1 MSGSEDGSLRVW
13 DTLSRQCLRQVTP
26 LKKHPLTNLQVKN
39 RNLPIEV
46 FLRMLLSLQIM
57 YRSEVLGSGVTKS
70 TLLPI
75 AHLKKYAETNN
86 SSDKCLL
93 PAVVL
98 GNGHRTTASCDKR
111 GYESS
116 FEMQLAAI
124 DRGGPKKSTTNV
136 RSGRQN
142 LDDDFVSLQQ
152 FDTENPL
159 PKDKRLTL
167 ASVASATSATQQ
179 KHQAEL
185 VRLEKEKEEL
195 VKRVQVLEQQL
206 ERKVELVAEDGQ
218 DAEPRTN
225 KEVKETDKSKKRK
238 NDARRAK

>member
-1 MSGSEDGSLRVW
+1 
-13 DTLSRQCLRQVTP
+13 
-26 LKKHPLTNLQVKN
+26 
-39 RNLPIEV
+39 
-46 FLRMLLSLQIM
+46 M

-98 GNGHRTTASCDKR
+98 GNGHRTTASYDKR
-111 GYESS
+111 EYESS

-152 FDTENPL
+152 FDAENPL
-159 PKDKRLTL
+159 PKDKRPTL
-167 ASVASATSATQQ
+167 ASVASATSAS
-179 KHQAEL
+179 QAEL
-185 VRLEKEKEEL
+185 LRLKKEKEEL
-195 VKRVQVLEQQL
+195 MKRVQVLEQQL
-206 ERKVELVAEDGQ
+206 KGKVELVSEDGQ

-225 KEVKETDKSKKRK
+225 KEVKVNETDKSKKRK
-238 NDARRAK
+238 TDGRRAR